1 MGRFE
6 QSIRLRRTGAGRHQA
21 QIGPEWCI
29 AGAPNGGYLMA
40 LCLQA
45 LGACCARPHPV
56 AATAHYLARSSPGQ
70 ASVQSR
76 LLRRGRA
83 LETAEAV
90 LSQGSAQV
98 KCVGTFGDLGEID
111 GPEFI
116 EQPAPEWPAPED
128 CVPVANLFPPAAG
141 LAREIDMRLPP
152 DNTGWTR
159 GETAPRGELR
169 LWQRFTDE
177 SDGTLP
183 ALALFGDTSPPAVYA
198 AVGMHRWVPT
208 IEYSVQFRA
217 SPAPG
222 WLQCRFLTRY
232 LTRGLLEEDGEIWD
246 SHGRLVAL
254 TRQLAWLRDG

>member
-141 LAREIDMRLPP
+141 LAPECRHVPSLVARFASSCACATARSPEMCAQMLWYEACAEAACSR
-152 DNTGWTR
+152 
-159 GETAPRGELR
+159 TAPTHRTQAPLTMHEN
-169 LWQRFTDE
+169 
-177 SDGTLP
+177 S
-183 ALALFGDTSPPAVYA
+183 LAGSAIV
-198 AVGMHRWVPT
+198 
-208 IEYSVQFRA
+208 
-217 SPAPG
+217 
-222 WLQCRFLTRY
+222 
-232 LTRGLLEEDGEIWD
+232 
-246 SHGRLVAL
+246 
-254 TRQLAWLRDG
+254 